1 MAKKNIIIKPIIS
14 EKADLLSSKSNKYT
28 FVVDKNANKIEIGK
42 AFSEMFPDVT
52 FTSINTM
59 RTPGKVKGR
68 NTRSGYLKGG
78 VSSYK
83 KAIITLAEG
92 DELDIYGAEAQ

>member
-1 MAKKNIIIKPIIS
+1 MKKSIILKPIIS
-14 EKADLLSSKSNKYT
+14 EKADKLSTKLNQYS
-28 FVVDKNANKIEIGK
+28 FVVEKTANKIEIGK

-52 FTSINTM
+52 CIAVNTM

-68 NTRSGYLKGG
+68 NTRSGYLKGR

-83 KAIITLAEG
+83 KAVITLAEG